1 MALKTCNHLAVLK
14 PHVGIASAQ
23 KIIILNYCSID
34 DHHLRMDCKYA
45 LPPESPEPFCKYTNG
60 ERLFD
65 TTDPDEEQH
74 APFRNRAKV
83 RIFPGNICRL
93 LYKNL
98 PNGKSNF
105 TCNIKYANSAMAS
118 KTSVVE
124 KSKLVGCFAHSKPIH
139 NIWSPPFS
147 TCMISLIAELLLP
160 CSAWSVLLQSCSGL
174 ALTLMTLVPLLDIHW
189 LWTRRQAAAHLNTT
203 TIIIRLTAVGLL
215 NLCVYSQSAISWSEC
230 TYTMYSVYRRHA
242 NSELTLY
249 SAHAVLLQYSPV
261 LGVDPWQIC
270 NKQHE
275 CHL

>member
-1 MALKTCNHLAVLK
+1 MALKTSNHLAVLK

-65 TTDPDEEQH
+65 TTDPEEEQH
-74 APFRNRAKV
+74 APFRNRAKA
-83 RIFPGNICRL
+83 RLFPGNICRL

-105 TCNIKYANSAMAS
+105 TCNIKYANSAVAS

-124 KSKLVGCFAHSKPIH
+124 KSKLVGCFAHSKLIRG
-139 NIWSPPFS
+139 IWSTPFS

-174 ALTLMTLVPLLDIHW
+174 ALTLMTLVPLLDIYW
-189 LWTRRQAAAHLNTT
+189 LWTRRQAAAHLNTA
-203 TIIIRLTAVGLL
+203 TIIIWLTAVGLL
-215 NLCVYSQSAISWSEC
+215 NLCVYSQSAIS
-230 TYTMYSVYRRHA
+230 
-242 NSELTLY
+242 
-249 SAHAVLLQYSPV
+249 
-261 LGVDPWQIC
+261 
-270 NKQHE
+270 
-275 CHL
+275 

>member
-1 MALKTCNHLAVLK
+1 
-14 PHVGIASAQ
+14 
-23 KIIILNYCSID
+23 
-34 DHHLRMDCKYA
+34 MDCKYA

-124 KSKLVGCFAHSKPIH
+124 KSKLAWCLVHGKPIH
-139 NIWSPPFS
+139 SIWSTSFS
-147 TCMISLIAELLLP
+147 NCMISLIAELLLP

-174 ALTLMTLVPLLDIHW
+174 ALTLMTLVPLLGVHW
-189 LWTRRQAAAHLNTT
+189 LWTRHQAAAHLYAA
-203 TIIIRLTAVGLL
+203 TIIIWLTAVGLL
-215 NLCVYSQSAISWSEC
+215 SLCVYSQSAISWSEC
-230 TYTMYSVYRRHA
+230 TRITYSVYRKHA

-249 SAHAVLLQYSPV
+249 SVRTVLRQYLPG
-261 LGVDPWQIC
+261 LCVDPWPTC